1 MKAPSTNDAIQ
12 HESATATGHH
22 MPLLTE
28 LADFFRSHIYKH
40 AAPSGAFRP
49 ALLGRSRREARRGIR
64 EPPSAPVADTI
75 LTFPS
80 KDPCKQR
87 PRAQGASKRKPPR
100 EDRTNSCF
108 RPWKRR
114 LNSI

>member
-49 ALLGRSRREARRGIR
+49 ALLRRS
-64 EPPSAPVADTI
+64 
-75 LTFPS
+75 
-80 KDPCKQR
+80 
-87 PRAQGASKRKPPR
+87 
-100 EDRTNSCF
+100 
-108 RPWKRR
+108 
-114 LNSI
+114 